1 MHRWWNKPQGP
12 FFSLL
17 VDSDVL
23 KENTEI
29 WTTLIA
35 LYKQRR
41 CFPFH
46 HLSAWGEKKK
56 QKNYI
61 SPRFQ
66 TKQPRGTWASL
77 AQPHRVP
84 SKKRKMTLN
93 HIKEKHLSLQGPSS
107 HVTLNRFMLTKRR
120 MSPEEPLK
128 NWGVGWGI
136 CWVDSYQVRAL
147 ITFPTCAGIQRSV
160 LVGFALFKLHHATF
174 SVPLWTPQW
183 MTAFWGASKAPAVSW
198 YRHEHLMRWFIRAG
212 ATAWGDFEWSVICEV
227 QNSRD
232 TWRRV
237 MCVVKVLQLKQ
248 FIIFFSFHEQT
259 LDRNKGSWCEVN
271 IIS

>member
-1 MHRWWNKPQGP
+1 MDHFNHSLQTEEV
-12 FFSLL
+12 FS
-17 VDSDVL
+17 
-23 KENTEI
+23 
-29 WTTLIA
+29 
-35 LYKQRR
+35 
-41 CFPFH
+41 FH
-46 HLSAWGEKKK
+46 HLSAWREKNP
-56 QKNYI
+56 QKNDI

-66 TKQPRGTWASL
+66 TKQPGGTWASL
-77 AQPHRVP
+77 SQPHRIP

-174 SVPLWTPQW
+174 SVPLPIPQW
-183 MTAFWGASKAPAVSW
+183 MMAFTEVYTVTLCHGIDTSTWCRDSSGPGLLRGGISNEASSVKFKIVVT
-198 YRHEHLMRWFIRAG
+198 H
-212 ATAWGDFEWSVICEV
+212 ATV
-227 QNSRD
+227 
-232 TWRRV
+232 
-237 MCVVKVLQLKQ
+237 
-248 FIIFFSFHEQT
+248 
-259 LDRNKGSWCEVN
+259 WCLLWKCFN
-271 IIS
+271 